1 MATPVERPEPPAA
14 FRWAVL
20 VVLSLAMFG
29 NYYPYDAVAPVAD
42 LLSSQ
47 LGFTDEQ
54 IGTLYS
60 VYSVAAVLVL
70 LAGGYIVDRYGTKRS
85 IFAFGA
91 ICLIAS
97 VVTALSPDIRVMLAG
112 RFLLGVGAE
121 PLIVAVTT

>member
-1 MATPVERPEPPAA
+1 MTATPREPPAV
-14 FRWAVL
+14 FRWTVL
-20 VVLSLAMFG
+20 VVLSFAMFG

-70 LAGGYIVDRYGTKRS
+70 LAGGYIIDRYGTKAS

-97 VVTALSPDIRVMLAG
+97 IVTALSADIRVMLVG
-112 RFLLGVGAE
+112 RFLLGC
-121 PLIVAVTT
+121 